1 MKPTTMMILMTT
13 ILAACH
19 TQAAPTQAAPTQ
31 GALTARPQS
40 AELAARRA
48 QLIGWLHEYY
58 EAGQYPTDETGQPQ
72 SVFVDAKGVRCP
84 MAELIWR
91 SGHHDLVDAVA
102 REHNAVRLAEVTEG
116 PLHDWMVGSGLTPDE
131 ISLVQ
136 GAMDLDMTWMN
147 RETGEVILANGTRF
161 NIEPKTAIQ
170 PNAAII
176 ARAEIRGRLE
186 TAEKVL
192 TDGTARSLD
201 AATKNLPNG
210 KLPIVT
216 VTGKVIP
223 KQALRSGP
231 QFPHAPVATLIPHA
245 PVSTRITAQTLEAVR
260 TKAALR
266 RTSETSR

>member
-13 ILAACH
+13 IFAACH
-19 TQAAPTQAAPTQ
+19 TQSPS
-31 GALTARPQS
+31 TARPQTT
-40 AELAARRA
+40 ELAARRA

-58 EAGQYPTDETGQPQ
+58 EAGQFPTDEAGQPQ

-91 SGHHDLVDAVA
+91 SGHQDLVEAVA
-102 REHNAVRLAEVTEG
+102 REHNAVRLAEVTDG
-116 PLHDWMVGSGLTPDE
+116 PLHDWMVGSGLTTDE

-147 RETGEVILANGTRF
+147 RQNGEMILANGGR
-161 NIEPKTAIQ
+161 IQVQPDTAVV
-170 PNAAII
+170 

-186 TAEKVL
+186 TAERVM
-192 TDGTARSLD
+192 TNGTAHSLD
-201 AATKNLPNG
+201 VATAQLPNG

-223 KQALRSGP
+223 KTALRSGP
-231 QFPHAPVATLIPHA
+231 LFPHKPVAA
-245 PVSTRITAQTLEAVR
+245 RN
-260 TKAALR
+260 
-266 RTSETSR
+266 